1 MNCELFSIR
10 GNQEEINR
18 LNQNLGAIVAGL
30 AKLDIQILF
39 KTEIDRSTSKIEE
52 AIINSVNDQSSPE
65 IIIIAN
71 AIDETCGA
79 DFQSV
84 FSKIIYNWETR
95 YKNSLPIQDRNKQF
109 HVKVFTIDNLG
120 CGQNGYCFTIYN
132 TRIIVLPSET
142 LAKKNIVNLKKL

>member
-79 DFQSV
+79 DFESV
-84 FSKIIYNWETR
+84 FSKILYNWET
-95 YKNSLPIQDRNKQF
+95 
-109 HVKVFTIDNLG
+109 
-120 CGQNGYCFTIYN
+120 
-132 TRIIVLPSET
+132 
-142 LAKKNIVNLKKL
+142 

>member
-65 IIIIAN
+65 IIIIALVVLLLFGGKKIPELMRGIGKGVRSFKEGINGIEKDIKDNTDVEAN
-71 AIDETCGA
+71 AKSDVE
-79 DFQSV
+79 
-84 FSKIIYNWETR
+84 
-95 YKNSLPIQDRNKQF
+95 KN
-109 HVKVFTIDNLG
+109 
-120 CGQNGYCFTIYN
+120 
-132 TRIIVLPSET
+132 
-142 LAKKNIVNLKKL
+142 